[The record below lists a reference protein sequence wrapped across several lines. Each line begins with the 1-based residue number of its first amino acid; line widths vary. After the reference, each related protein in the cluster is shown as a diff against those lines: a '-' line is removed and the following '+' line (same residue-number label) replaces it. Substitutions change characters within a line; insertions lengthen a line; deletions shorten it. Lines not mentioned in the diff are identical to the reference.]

1 MLNRYRQLSRLL
13 KEYHR
18 DIRDNSA
25 NLEELKEINQQYKD
39 KNRMAI
45 VIALNSLSNSVKK
58 GVLQGLNIWRG
69 KIYGYRRSQMDERYD
84 QIISG
89 LEMLTGQRNQKRYTI
104 EVLKEQNKQLKE
116 KCMWGVECGK
126 ILQHLL
132 T

>member
-1 MLNRYRQLSRLL
+1 
-13 KEYHR
+13 
-18 DIRDNSA
+18 
-25 NLEELKEINQQYKD
+25 
-39 KNRMAI
+39 MAI

-126 ILQHLL
+126 IL
-132 T
+132 